1 MIDNNDVHF
10 SEVYP
15 NITVNSSLYLNEI
28 YANIYKDKDPYQ
40 IGKSLEYLYEN
51 ILDVISISLNEIH
64 GKKYQKDYWRIFLG
78 PWLLHYIHFYYDKVL
93 ITDYI
98 REKNIEIIK
107 SSSNYSV
114 PLDTY
119 TFFSLLETDGYNLQG
134 IKNLVREPDEFSQTK
149 YKIENNNFESK
160 FKVLKKSFR
169 RIQKVLNENFLKNK
183 VTYIFDSHFKKRYL
197 IYLLIKSK
205 GLIQPIYFEE
215 QVFFSDNYCKNIRDS
230 LRQVILSN
238 GKNIIES
245 IDTSFFELILS
256 QLHKDIPLIFIENY
270 NEARE
275 LVLNTYPRSPKSLFT
290 STSTHYEDLQKLW
303 MAEAKDSQDV
313 KLIGMQ
319 HGGVYGSGEYTWYEN
334 HEVNISDIYF
344 TWGWEKAKFKG
355 KIIPL
360 FPQKLMSYKNKENVV
375 LKDKILMVTTNQP
388 RYLFRYP
395 IIPTHMTE
403 YFQELKRFL
412 TEFPDDYSN
421 QLYLRLY
428 HKDFGWD
435 LEGFLENKLQA
446 YNLDENKA
454 FYKSLLESKL
464 FICDHPSTTFLEA
477 LYLNKPTILFWND
490 KNHKINNE
498 SMPLFEKLKDVGIL
512 HFRADD
518 ALVQIKGLLS
528 TDINSWWFSS
538 QVQNVRI
545 EFCERFCKSP
555 DNNDL
560 KKLLKIL
567 SE

>member
-1 MIDNNDVHF
+1 LTDNNNVHF
-10 SEVYP
+10 NAVYP
-15 NITVNSSLYLNEI
+15 NITINSSLYLNELFG
-28 YANIYKDKDPYQ
+28 NIYKDKDPYQ
-40 IGKSLEYLYEN
+40 IGRSLEYLYEE
-51 ILDVISISLNEIH
+51 ILEIISIALNELH
-64 GKKYQKDYWRIFLG
+64 GKKYKKDYWRIFLG

-98 REKNIEIIK
+98 RGENIEIKK

-119 TFFSLLETDGYNLQG
+119 TFFSLLETDEYNIQG
-134 IKNLVREPDEFSQTK
+134 IKNIIKEPGEFSQTK
-149 YKIENNNFESK
+149 YKIENNNNDSR
-160 FKVLKKSFR
+160 FKMLKKSFR
-169 RIQKVLNENFLKNK
+169 RIQKVFNENFLRNK
-183 VTYIFDSHFKKRYL
+183 VTYIFDSHFKKKYL

-215 QVFFSDNYCKNIRDS
+215 QVFFKEYYCKNIRDS
-230 LRQVILSN
+230 LRQIILSN
-238 GKNIIES
+238 GNNIIES
-245 IDTSFFELILS
+245 IDTSFSELILR
-256 QLHKDIPLIFIENY
+256 QLHKDIPLIFIESY

-275 LVLNTYPRSPKSLFT
+275 LVLNTYPRSPRSLFT

-303 MAEAKDSQDV
+303 MAEVKESQGV

-344 TWGWEKAKFKG
+344 TWGWEKAKFKE

-360 FPQKLMSYKNKENVV
+360 FPQKLMSYKNKENVA

-395 IIPTHMTE
+395 IIPSHMTE

-412 TEFPDDYSN
+412 TGFPDDYSN

-428 HKDFGWD
+428 PKDFGWD

-446 YNLDENKA
+446 FNLDENKD
-454 FYKSLLESKL
+454 FYKSLQESKL

-490 KNHKINNE
+490 KNHKINKE
-498 SMPLFEKLKDVGIL
+498 SMPLFDKLKEVGVL
-512 HFRADD
+512 HFKAED
-518 ALVQIKGLLS
+518 ALVRIKDLLS
-528 TDINSWWFSS
+528 NDINSWWFSS
-538 QVQNVRI
+538 KVQNIRI
-545 EFCERFCKSP
+545 EFCERFCKSH

-567 SE
+567 SK